1 MAHIHDLGD
10 NRKTGFLLRN
20 RQKPKT
26 LCLET
31 LEVIRRRAG
40 LERAAAQ
47 QLCARLLHIVGNA
60 HDLFFRL
67 DRAGTCDHREVA
79 AADFDAAD
87 IDNRIVRMELAVA
100 AFERVGDAA
109 HGVDDIEA
117 CNQVHVDGFRVA
129 DESEDGLIIALRN
142 MDAEILGFEPA
153 DQLVTAGFTYVRF
166 QNNDHGLAPPK
177 NKGGTGN
184 LCRPKNLGF
193 VVFCAS
199 QIALT
204 IANSKVKVIC
214 AKNKLS
220 HCRFSSSKM
229 VSF

>member
-1 MAHIHDLGD
+1 
-10 NRKTGFLLRN
+10 
-20 RQKPKT
+20 
-26 LCLET
+26 
-31 LEVIRRRAG
+31 
-40 LERAAAQ
+40 
-47 QLCARLLHIVGNA
+47 
-60 HDLFFRL
+60 
-67 DRAGTCDHREVA
+67 
-79 AADFDAAD
+79 
-87 IDNRIVRMELAVA
+87 MELAVA

>member
-1 MAHIHDLGD
+1 
-10 NRKTGFLLRN
+10 
-20 RQKPKT
+20 
-26 LCLET
+26 
-31 LEVIRRRAG
+31 
-40 LERAAAQ
+40 
-47 QLCARLLHIVGNA
+47 
-60 HDLFFRL
+60 
-67 DRAGTCDHREVA
+67 
-79 AADFDAAD
+79 
-87 IDNRIVRMELAVA
+87 MELAVA

-153 DQLVTAGFTYVRF
+153 DQLVTAG
-166 QNNDHGLAPPK
+166 LAPPK